1 MTSATYQNYASAL
14 FSLAQEEKKVAEYQQ
29 ALLQVGKAFAENP
42 AYLAYLS
49 SFAIDKNVLYLSL
62 EKVFVSPETPSL
74 LPFLKLLVDKHQ
86 IAHFSDI
93 EEGFDSLANDAL
105 GVKVGVVYSA
115 QALTEEEKKS
125 IEEALALRLQSAI
138 HLDYRVEPS
147 CLGGVKVFIDGR
159 VYDDTLSS
167 KLERL
172 RSDLLKAGGN
182 V

>member
-1 MTSATYQNYASAL
+1 MTNATCQNYASAL

-29 ALLQVGKAFAENP
+29 ALLQVGKAFEDNP
-42 AYLAYLS
+42 SYLACLS
-49 SFAIDKNVLYLSL
+49 SFAIDKNALFLSL
-62 EKVFVSPETPSL
+62 EKVFAFPETPSL
-74 LPFLKLLVDKHQ
+74 LPFLKLLVDKRQ

-93 EEGFDSLANDAL
+93 EQGFDSLANDTL
-105 GVKVGVVYSA
+105 GVKVGMVYSA

-125 IEEALALRLQSAI
+125 IEKALSLRLESAI

-147 CLGGVKVFIDGR
+147 CLGGVKAFIDGR